1 MGDEEAKVEGRHAT
15 VLFADVSG
23 STKLYEAAGDAV
35 ALETINRMLADMRRA
50 TEQAGGRV
58 VKTIGDE
65 VMALFATPAAAA
77 TAASQIHMEADV
89 LPIVGGM
96 KLGVRIGFH
105 SGPVIQ
111 RDNDVFGDTVNLAAR
126 LVAQATK
133 EQIIISGGTATEL
146 GESYKERLRGLY
158 AITVKGKAEDI
169 ALYELIWRYDGATTV
184 ILKPKGAAAPK
195 AKTVMIRLKYRGKE
209 LVRRRD
215 NDSVT
220 LGRDELS
227 GLVIMEDKCSRHH
240 CTIERRGDK
249 FVLKDHSTNGTYV
262 TIGEEDELHLQRA
275 EIPLRKKGWIS
286 FGETRIGPHESVE
299 FFCD

>member
-1 MGDEEAKVEGRHAT
+1 MGDEAPQEGRQAT

-35 ALETINRMLADMRRA
+35 ALETINRLIAEMRRC
-50 TEQAGGRV
+50 TEAAGGRV

-65 VMALFATPAAAA
+65 VMALFPTPQAAAG
-77 TAASQIHMEADV
+77 AASQIQMQTDV
-89 LPIVGGM
+89 MPLVGGM

-133 EQIIISGGTATEL
+133 EQIIISSETAQQL
-146 GESYKERLRGLY
+146 GEAYKDRVRGLY
-158 AITVKGKAEDI
+158 AITLKGKADDI
-169 ALYELIWRYDGATTV
+169 SLHELIWRYDGATTV
-184 ILKPKGAAAPK
+184 ILKPKGAAGAKPK
-195 AKTVMIRLKYRGKE
+195 QVVIRLKYRGRE

-220 LGRDELS
+220 LGRDESS
-227 GLVIMEDKCSRHH
+227 GLVIAEDKCSRHH

-249 FVLKDHSTNGTYV
+249 FVLRDHSTNGTYV
-262 TIGEEDELHLQRA
+262 TIGEEDEVLLQRD
-275 EIPLRKKGWIS
+275 EIALRKKGWIS
-286 FGETRIGPHESVE
+286 FGQTRIGQHESVE

>member
-1 MGDEEAKVEGRHAT
+1 MGEEEPKERARQAT

-23 STKLYEAAGDAV
+23 STKLYETAGDAV
-35 ALETINRMLADMRRA
+35 ALETINRMIAEMRRC
-50 TEQAGGRV
+50 TEAAGGRV

-65 VMALFATPAAAA
+65 VMAVFPTAVAAAN
-77 TAASQIHMEADV
+77 AASQIQMEVDV
-89 LPIVGGM
+89 LPLVGST

-111 RDNDVFGDTVNLAAR
+111 REDDVFGDTVNLAAR
-126 LVAQATK
+126 LVAQATR
-133 EQIIISGGTATEL
+133 EQIIISSETAGQL
-146 GESYKERLRGLY
+146 GESYKDRLRGLY
-158 AITVKGKAEDI
+158 AITVKGKADDI
-169 ALYELIWRYDGATTV
+169 GLFELMWRYDGATTV
-184 ILKPKGAAAPK
+184 VLKPKSAAP
-195 AKTVMIRLKYRGKE
+195 KTVMIRLKYRGKE

-220 LGRDELS
+220 LGRDESS
-227 GLVIMEDKCSRHH
+227 GLVIAEDKCSRHH

-249 FVLKDHSTNGTYV
+249 FVLRDHSTNGTYV
-262 TIGEEDELHLQRA
+262 TVGEEDEVLLQRD

-286 FGETRIGPHESVE
+286 FGQTRIGPHESVE

>member
-1 MGDEEAKVEGRHAT
+1 
-15 VLFADVSG
+15 VSG

-50 TEQAGGRV
+50 TELAGGRV

-65 VMALFATPAAAA
+65 VMALFPTPAAAA
-77 TAASQIHMEADV
+77 TAASQIHMEADM
-89 LPIVGGM
+89 LPLLNGM

-111 RDNDVFGDTVNLAAR
+111 RDNDVFGDTVNMAAR

-133 EQIIISGGTATEL
+133 EQIIISGGTAEEL

-158 AITVKGKAEDI
+158 AITIKGKVEDI
-169 ALYELIWRYDGATTV
+169 SLYELMWRYDGATTV
-184 ILKPKGAAAPK
+184 ILKPKGAAPQ

-227 GLVIMEDKCSRHH
+227 GLVIIEDKCSRHH

-249 FVLKDHSTNGTYV
+249 FVLRDHSTNGTYV
-262 TIGEEDELHLQRA
+262 TIEGEKEMELDREQVTLSKR
-275 EIPLRKKGWIS
+275 GWIT
-286 FGETRIGPHESVE
+286 FGEPRVHAKEVVE
-299 FFCD
+299 FFLGPAPARPASA